1 MARAAWWIFKKTPDR
16 FPLSSAPLIHI
27 YASSPVVLNNR
38 DTAWGE
44 YHIHRIVW
52 NKFLG
57 LLPSAA
63 NALSIYKFK
72 QNRGRGILSQD
83 LDLSGLTALFWLGV
97 WFKWIWQS
105 GQKAVWDGN
114 PICYSLWQVFCLL
127 LCIENENVAIIF
139 QIHKNCTWN
148 PHWETVAATVTHND
162 AVFLWKQKPARKTPC
177 TGLFPYR
184 ICRNVKRGAFVQTKM
199 ATNNWNKK
207 LFSAEWEQWQ
217 EVLAVAQRV
226 RGGRRTATHS
236 PRAAGSHFL
245 PGAPPEWPVV
255 TPEGLGEEVTIG
267 HFDLVGN
274 KVIRLWSRNS
284 LLMAS
289 FQHMSLI
296 TGHMEL

>member
-1 MARAAWWIFKKTPDR
+1 MHKK
-16 FPLSSAPLIHI
+16 LHI
-27 YASSPVVLNNR
+27 KSILR
-38 DTAWGE
+38 DC
-44 YHIHRIVW
+44 HRHH
-52 NKFLG
+52 
-57 LLPSAA
+57 
-63 NALSIYKFK
+63 
-72 QNRGRGILSQD
+72 
-83 LDLSGLTALFWLGV
+83 T
-97 WFKWIWQS
+97 
-105 GQKAVWDGN
+105 
-114 PICYSLWQVFCLL
+114 
-127 LCIENENVAIIF
+127 
-139 QIHKNCTWN
+139 
-148 PHWETVAATVTHND
+148 AATVTHND

-226 RGGRRTATHS
+226 RGGRSTATHS

-267 HFDLVGN
+267 RFDWAGN

-284 LLMAS
+284 LLIAFVFPARVPHRWS
-289 FQHMSLI
+289 HGVVRKDIFKVYFNALESILLRGCQANLQ
-296 TGHMEL
+296 LQDRRC